1 MKMSSNISEEIGDT
15 HSIGSVDANIL
26 DTLEQILYNNNNDLL
41 AKIIGDYKSVLTDAE
56 VLAKLQSLLTN
67 SDDSGQAELFTID
80 IQGETVRLDLI
91 ETVAMDTEEFEFISL
106 RTIVINKSTPN
117 TVKRSLNDL
126 YLYFD
131 DEDMQIATYNY
142 IIEQQKKFL
151 NIHNVKN
158 SK

>member
-1 MKMSSNISEEIGDT
+1 MKISSNISEEIGEI
-15 HSIGSVDANIL
+15 HSIGSIDANIL
-26 DTLEQILYNNNNDLL
+26 DTLEQILLNRNQDSL
-41 AKIIGDYKSVLTDAE
+41 AKIIGEYKSVLTDSE
-56 VLAKLQSLLTN
+56 VLAKLKNILSN
-67 SDDSGQAELFTID
+67 SDDSGDAELFTID
-80 IQGETVRLDLI
+80 VQGETVRLDLI

-106 RTIVINKSTPN
+106 RTIVINKSNSN

-131 DEDMQIATYNY
+131 SEDLQIATYNY

-151 NIHNVKN
+151 NIHNLNN

>member
-1 MKMSSNISEEIGDT
+1 MKISSNISEEIGEI
-15 HSIGSVDANIL
+15 HSIGSIDANIL
-26 DTLEQILYNNNNDLL
+26 DTLEQILLNRNQDLI
-41 AKIIGDYKSVLTDAE
+41 AKIIGEYKTVLSDSE
-56 VLAKLQSLLTN
+56 VLAKLKNILSN
-67 SDDSGQAELFTID
+67 SDDSGDAELFTID
-80 IQGETVRLDLI
+80 VQGETVRLDLI

-106 RTIVINKSTPN
+106 RTIVINKSNSN

-131 DEDMQIATYNY
+131 SEDLQIATYNY

-151 NIHNVKN
+151 NIHNLNN

>member
-1 MKMSSNISEEIGDT
+1 MSNNISEEIGEI
-15 HSIGSVDANIL
+15 HSIGSTDANIL
-26 DTLEQILYNNNNDLL
+26 DTLEQILYNRNNDLL

-56 VLAKLQSLLTN
+56 VLAKLQSLLIN
-67 SDDSGQAELFTID
+67 SDDSGEAELFTID

-151 NIHNVKN
+151 NIHNVNN

>member
-1 MKMSSNISEEIGDT
+1 MKMSYNISEEIGEI
-15 HSIGSVDANIL
+15 HSIGSIDANIL
-26 DTLEQILYNNNNDLL
+26 DTLEQILLNRNQDSL
-41 AKIIGDYKSVLTDAE
+41 AKIIGDYKSVLTDSE
-56 VLAKLQSLLTN
+56 VLAKLKNILSN
-67 SDDSGQAELFTID
+67 SDDSGDAELFTID
-80 IQGETVRLDLI
+80 VQGETVRLDLI

-106 RTIVINKSTPN
+106 RTIVINKSNSN

-131 DEDMQIATYNY
+131 SEDLQIATYNY

-151 NIHNVKN
+151 NIHNLNN

>member
-1 MKMSSNISEEIGDT
+1 MKMSNNISEEIGEI
-15 HSIGSVDANIL
+15 HSIGSTDANIL
-26 DTLEQILYNNNNDLL
+26 DTLEQILYNRNNDLL

-56 VLAKLQSLLTN
+56 VLAKLQSLLIN
-67 SDDSGQAELFTID
+67 SDDSGEAELFTID

-151 NIHNVKN
+151 NIHNVNN

>member
-1 MKMSSNISEEIGDT
+1 MKMSYNISEEVGDT
-15 HSIGSVDANIL
+15 HSIGSIDANIL
-26 DTLEQILYNNNNDLL
+26 DTLEQILLNRNQDLI
-41 AKIIGDYKSVLTDAE
+41 AKIIGEYKTVLSDSE
-56 VLAKLQSLLTN
+56 VLAKLKNILSN
-67 SDDSGQAELFTID
+67 SDDSGDAELFTID
-80 IQGETVRLDLI
+80 VQGETVRLDLI

-106 RTIVINKSTPN
+106 RTIVINKSNSN

-131 DEDMQIATYNY
+131 SEDLQIATYNY

-151 NIHNVKN
+151 NIHNLNN